1 MKYSTAEARFDLK
14 KKLEIFADGKELD
27 VVKTWTRLLELP
39 ASKDMAYKILE
50 GSLHGSWLLKLP
62 LMRDARV
69 FLLVNFD
76 GAMMNIRSSPRF
88 SIYDNGEG
96 DEWEVNIS

>member
-27 VVKTWTRLLELP
+27 VVVETEDLDAAAGAT
-39 ASKDMAYKILE
+39 
-50 GSLHGSWLLKLP
+50 G
-62 LMRDARV
+62 RDARV

-96 DEWEVNIS
+96 DEWEVWR